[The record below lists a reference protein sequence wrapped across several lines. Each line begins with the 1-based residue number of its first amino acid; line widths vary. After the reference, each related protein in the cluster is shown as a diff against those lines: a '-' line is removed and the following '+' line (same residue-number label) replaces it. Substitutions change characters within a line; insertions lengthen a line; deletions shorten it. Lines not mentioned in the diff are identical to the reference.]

1 MIETEDLL
9 ETALKEIFEHKEG
22 VIGLDC
28 EFRSSYIPGEDCH
41 ADLVQIAT
49 SSKIY
54 IIDLMKLTSKQCF
67 NLIKDLMSSHD
78 VIKTGIGFK
87 EDLKGILRRLGEEE
101 MVR

>member
-9 ETALKEIFEHKEG
+9 ETAIKEILEHKEG
-22 VIGLDC
+22 IIGLDC
-28 EFRSSYIPGEDCH
+28 EFCSSYIPGDDCH
-41 ADLVQIAT
+41 ADLLQIAT

-54 IIDLMKLTSKQCF
+54 IIDLIKLTSKKCF
-67 NLIKDLMSSHD
+67 KLITELMSSHD

-87 EDLKGILRRLGEEE
+87 EDIKGILRRLGEEE